1 VVRQFGNILVLA
13 ATYKS
18 SLRFLVPAEQLEHL
32 FDRTIK
38 FLRSHHPISSTL
50 AQDALILESLRQV
63 IFEQPSLSFS
73 SADN

>member
-1 VVRQFGNILVLA
+1 MLVLA

-18 SLRFLVPAEQLEHL
+18 SLHWLVPHEQLEHL
-32 FDRTIK
+32 FDRTIR
-38 FLRSHHPISSTL
+38 FLSSHRLISSTL

-63 IFEQPSLSFS
+63 IFDQPSLSFS

>member
-1 VVRQFGNILVLA
+1 MIRQFGNILVLA

-18 SLRFLVPAEQLEHL
+18 SLHFLVPAEQLEHL

-38 FLRSHHPISSTL
+38 FLRSYHPISSTL

-73 SADN
+73 SAD